1 MATKDWEVLRNST
14 DIVLWQNKKTLKTLF
29 IESNNSRVYW
39 YVGINNV
46 RRYTEANKED
56 ALKHAKAYMR
66 KN

>member
-14 DIVLWQNKKTLKTLF
+14 DIILWQNKKTLKTLF

-46 RRYTEANKED
+46 RRYTEANKDD

-66 KN
+66 KK

>member
-14 DIVLWQNKKTLKTLF
+14 DIILWQNKKTLKTLF

-46 RRYTEANKED
+46 RRYTEANKDD

>member
-1 MATKDWEVLRNST
+1 MATKDWEVLRDST
-14 DIVLWQNKKTLKTLF
+14 DIILWQNKKTLKTLF

-46 RRYTEANKED
+46 RRYTEANKDD